1 MGSVFLFIK
10 SNTMEKL
17 YTAVVTAKGGR
28 DGHIKSSDG
37 VIDLDMKA
45 PKAMGGEDGFANP
58 ELLFA
63 GAWGSCYLGAL
74 GSVGKRDGVDVSEAT
89 AEVHVSFNQ
98 EGETSYQL
106 SAEIH
111 VHIPGL
117 ELDKTQK
124 LADAANKGC
133 PYSKATKGNIET
145 VVKAV

>member
-1 MGSVFLFIK
+1 
-10 SNTMEKL
+10 MEKL

-28 DGHIKSSDG
+28 DGHIQSADG
-37 VIDLDMKA
+37 VIDLDLKK
-45 PKAMGGEDGFANP
+45 PKDLGGEDGYANP

-89 AEVHVSFNQ
+89 AEVHVSFNK
-98 EGETSYQL
+98 EGETSFAL

-117 ELDKTQK
+117 EIAQTQR
-124 LADAANKGC
+124 LADVAHRGC
-133 PYSKATKGNIET
+133 PYSKATRGNIE
-145 VVKAV
+145 VKIVAV